1 MKLNANTQTVIASG
15 IIASRNRVK
24 ISGGGITNLL
34 QLPTNEFVTYV
45 RGLKKM
51 RSTTSI
57 WYRLLTVFLRAA
69 LVIVLLLSG
78 WAIYSKL
85 PHQNSAQPQTTN
97 AQTALQIELRMPA
110 DNTSNTLQIEV
121 ELYPFDIV
129 AAHHE
134 YFTERRA
141 GKRLEDFVNE
151 RMKGSARVTARLDPQ
166 GKTTVMVDSGTWW
179 LRAQLSGEENL
190 EWRLPLNV
198 AGLKQTVELTPQ
210 NIYTRTRSF

>member
-1 MKLNANTQTVIASG
+1 MKAS
-15 IIASRNRVK
+15 
-24 ISGGGITNLL
+24 
-34 QLPTNEFVTYV
+34 
-45 RGLKKM
+45 
-51 RSTTSI
+51 SI

-69 LVIVLLLSG
+69 LVIALLLSG

-85 PHQNSAQPQTTN
+85 PHQNSAHPQATN
-97 AQTALQIELRMPA
+97 AQTTLQIVLRTPA
-110 DNTSNTLQIEV
+110 DNTSDTIQIEV

-151 RMKGSARVTARLDPQ
+151 RMKGSARVTTRLDPQ
-166 GKTTVMVDSGTWW
+166 GKTTVIVNSGTWW
-179 LRAQLSGEENL
+179 LRAHLTGEENL

-198 AGLKQTVELTPQ
+198 AGPKQTVELTPQ